1 MTNVGVRPTVENT
14 DRVTVEPW
22 ILDFDGDLYGQ
33 NIRVEFYKQLR
44 PERKFGSID
53 ELKTAILKNAQEARL
68 YFG

>member
-1 MTNVGVRPTVENT
+1 MGTRPTIDDGNQLTIEGF
-14 DRVTVEPW
+14 
-22 ILDFDGDLYGQ
+22 ILDFHGDLYGQ

-53 ELKTAILKNAQEARL
+53 ELKTAILKNAQETRL